1 MFILVLF
8 CLININNWINLFIV
22 LRMESSRLKLSF
34 KDVILSG
41 ISGATAVVVQGVSVI
56 WAENIVRKQR
66 ITNQSIFQCASKM
79 VRTHGV
85 KSLFKGTFPLICY
98 NSFARFGDV
107 SINFIVLNF
116 FKHHHSLKDT
126 PLFIQSWFSWALAT
140 GYRVLITP
148 L

>member
-8 CLININNWINLFIV
+8 CMININWIDFIIA
-22 LRMESSRLKLSF
+22 LRMESSHLRFSLN
-34 KDVILSG
+34 DVMLSG
-41 ISGATAVVVQGVSVI
+41 ISGAFAVVVQGVSVI

-66 ITNQSIFQCASKM
+66 ATNQSIFQCASKM
-79 VRTHGV
+79 IKTYGV

-107 SINFIVLNF
+107 SINFIVLKF
-116 FKHHHSLKDT
+116 FKHHTSLRDT
-126 PLFIQSWFSWALAT
+126 PLFVQSWFSWAFAT
-140 GYRVLITP
+140 GYRLLITP